1 MAATSVMAA
10 FAMASCAQNSLFSE
24 PNLPETASS
33 MGPVSYKA
41 LSEIPARPE
50 APEAGMRE
58 ETVEALTADRA
69 ATAQA
74 ASRLRD
80 EPFKPPDPPPPQGAP
95 ASDPP

>member
-1 MAATSVMAA
+1 MAA
-10 FAMASCAQNSLFSE
+10 FAMASCAQNSVFSE
-24 PNLPETASS
+24 PILPATVGSA
-33 MGPVSYKA
+33 GPISYKA

-50 APEAGMRE
+50 VPQAEMRE

-80 EPFKPPDPPPPQGAP
+80 EPFKPPDPLPPPG
-95 ASDPP
+95 SDSP